1 MYVKTNLR
9 YYHKF
14 GQIHTDKT
22 AAWFHQWIF
31 LIWGLGPLWGGTPL
45 TDKIRKVVF
54 DLLPKGAS
62 TRILAKCTCP
72 YAGLK
77 FTSQRPRKHLV
88 MMKMVVVVK
97 ELKVWYLYLYCFKF
111 EYT

>member
-1 MYVKTNLR
+1 MGECPQRGRGGTPLIRNFFSAKILSVK
-9 YYHKF
+9 
-14 GQIHTDKT
+14 G
-22 AAWFHQWIF
+22 
-31 LIWGLGPLWGGTPL
+31 GGTPL

>member
-1 MYVKTNLR
+1 MNVRK
-9 YYHKF
+9 
-14 GQIHTDKT
+14 G
-22 AAWFHQWIF
+22 
-31 LIWGLGPLWGGTPL
+31 GGGGTPLIRNFFFGKNFVRKGGGGTPLTDTL

-54 DLLPKGAS
+54 DLLPKGAT

>member
-31 LIWGLGPLWGGTPL
+31 LIWGLGPLCPL
-45 TDKIRKVVF
+45 TVKKLAVPEKKV
-54 DLLPKGAS
+54 G
-62 TRILAKCTCP
+62 ILAVGYKPIYIAETLDYPVPDHTGPSVIHGRYVC
-72 YAGLK
+72 
-77 FTSQRPRKHLV
+77 
-88 MMKMVVVVK
+88 
-97 ELKVWYLYLYCFKF
+97 LYI
-111 EYT
+111 